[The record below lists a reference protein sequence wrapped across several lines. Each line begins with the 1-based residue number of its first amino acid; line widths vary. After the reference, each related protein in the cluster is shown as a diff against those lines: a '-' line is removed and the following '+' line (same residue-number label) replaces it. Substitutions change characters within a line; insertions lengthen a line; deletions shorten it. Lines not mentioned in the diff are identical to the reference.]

1 MELFLPAMWH
11 DHDIAGQYYDVRVI
25 CILVY
30 AVTLYNSFQITSVYY
45 VGHWTDFGPLNNT
58 GRDVQHRR
66 CEATIPRTVPSL
78 REKVDQPI
86 VYSIRNVKQINLLK

>member
-45 VGHWTDFGPLNNT
+45 VGHWTDCGPLNNI

-66 CEATIPRTVPSL
+66 CAAAIPRIHGAFVP
-78 REKVDQPI
+78 RKIWTWTRFNGHV
-86 VYSIRNVKQINLLK
+86 